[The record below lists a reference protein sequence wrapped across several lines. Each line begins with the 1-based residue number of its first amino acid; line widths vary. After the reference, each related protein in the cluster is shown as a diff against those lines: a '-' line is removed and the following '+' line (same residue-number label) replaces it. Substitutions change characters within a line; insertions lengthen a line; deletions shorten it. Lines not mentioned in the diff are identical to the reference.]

1 MARERKSALRS
12 ANRYLP
18 ENVMACGKKPCEVV
32 IYHNAR
38 CSKSRSACEIL
49 AGKGIEA
56 RVVEYLKTP
65 PGREELRDLL
75 KKLGMQPSGLVR
87 RGESVFKENYAGR
100 TLDEEQWLDAL
111 VAHPILIER
120 PIVVR
125 GDRAVVGR
133 PPEKV
138 LELLDA

>member
-1 MARERKSALRS
+1 MTSK
-12 ANRYLP
+12 ANTP
-18 ENVMACGKKPCEVV
+18 IV

-38 CSKSRSACEIL
+38 CSKSRSACEL
-49 AGKGIEA
+49 VAGRGIDA
-56 RVVEYLKTP
+56 QIIEYLKTP
-65 PGREELRDLL
+65 PNREELRTLL
-75 KKLGMQPSGLVR
+75 QKLDMKPAELVR
-87 RGESVFKENYAGR
+87 RGEDVFKENYAGK
-100 TLDEEQWLDAL
+100 TLDDEQWLDAL

-138 LELLDA
+138 LELLDED